1 MKKIIN
7 ITNAFK
13 TNVLALGLLVAA
25 TSVMAGTEIDTLKD
39 RITALENNTPTIE
52 FSGVIEV
59 GYEEDR
65 ATWGGEVETVE
76 LGITANLSNNLSAN
90 LVLLSEVE
98 EGKLPTDDLID
109 EATLNGNISNI
120 DFSVG
125 KFTALFGV
133 YETAMISDSAGL
145 DIGKTGGVKALV
157 LSTQMMGITV
167 TAWGGNHSNNGFGV
181 GYEGDNFVVG
191 VDIIRDA
198 LGADVETTKVKNKGV
213 AIHGQISFGGC
224 NRDCRAGYNG

>member
-65 ATWGGEVETVE
+65 AT
-76 LGITANLSNNLSAN
+76 
-90 LVLLSEVE
+90 
-98 EGKLPTDDLID
+98 
-109 EATLNGNISNI
+109 
-120 DFSVG
+120 
-125 KFTALFGV
+125 
-133 YETAMISDSAGL
+133 
-145 DIGKTGGVKALV
+145 GGVKLKQWNWVLLPILV
-157 LSTQMMGITV
+157 
-167 TAWGGNHSNNGFGV
+167 
-181 GYEGDNFVVG
+181 
-191 VDIIRDA
+191 
-198 LGADVETTKVKNKGV
+198 TT
-213 AIHGQISFGGC
+213 
-224 NRDCRAGYNG
+224 